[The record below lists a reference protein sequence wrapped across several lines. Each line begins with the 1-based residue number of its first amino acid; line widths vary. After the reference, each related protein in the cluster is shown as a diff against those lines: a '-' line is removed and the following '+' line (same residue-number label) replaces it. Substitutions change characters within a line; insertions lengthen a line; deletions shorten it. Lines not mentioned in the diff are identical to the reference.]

1 MSPWESHNQFVW
13 LNAKKNSLHIW
24 FSLRFRWFLTSDMLS
39 FSIIVAL
46 NKGFPGVTSGK
57 EPACQCSRPR
67 FNPWVGKIPWRGK
80 WLSTPL
86 FLCGESMDRETWAR
100 YSVWLQRVRHDWS
113 NLACTQPWI
122 NAFFHKWNFSLGFVC
137 MYGPAV
143 DTSALIFSSKNR
155 LWALNDLLSIS
166 REFSAK
172 FLYLN
177 YFLKVA
183 SSQTDS
189 NSFPHTVYLSL
200 TVTGLIFLSISIPCF
215 KTRTHSLAL
224 VLKSLA
230 VMFPIWFIFRYLHPS
245 NVELFIFLTYLTLS
259 YVDSC
264 LHFGVAFVPSSVSQF
279 YFL

>member
-1 MSPWESHNQFVW
+1 
-13 LNAKKNSLHIW
+13 
-24 FSLRFRWFLTSDMLS
+24 
-39 FSIIVAL
+39 
-46 NKGFPGVTSGK
+46 
-57 EPACQCSRPR
+57 
-67 FNPWVGKIPWRGK
+67 
-80 WLSTPL
+80 
-86 FLCGESMDRETWAR
+86 
-100 YSVWLQRVRHDWS
+100 
-113 NLACTQPWI
+113 
-122 NAFFHKWNFSLGFVC
+122 

-155 LWALNDLLSIS
+155 FWALNDLLSIS

-189 NSFPHTVYLSL
+189 NSFPLAMYLSL

-230 VMFPIWFIFRYLHPS
+230 TMFPIWFIFRYLHPS
-245 NVELFIFLTYLTLS
+245 NVELFFLHT
-259 YVDSC
+259 
-264 LHFGVAFVPSSVSQF
+264 
-279 YFL
+279 